1 MSDIMEKVR
10 EALREKNAAAIDF
23 CEENIDKFNVI
34 VKKKVN
40 DALRGELDKDI
51 EFLQCVFCKR
61 KFKRS
66 GNLTQHLMTKHGIR
80 GVHAYW
86 NLFYYKR
93 KSFKNYCKYCS
104 SELTKS
110 TTSFCNMSGCRSEF
124 NKERH
129 RKSKEEGNPLSKG
142 IVNYT
147 RSIKGKTY
155 EEIHGIEKG
164 KERRK
169 LTSESHKGIS
179 PSIETRQKQ
188 SIIVKKKIERG
199 EWTPNIINSYTH
211 WEYKVNI
218 DNQVFKFRSTWEV
231 KVFKQLVDIYPL
243 NEIEYETFRIPYVY
257 EGIKHTYI
265 VDFYIPVV
273 RLAIEVKPTSSLL
286 SGKEQEKI
294 RTCREFCVNN
304 DITFLI
310 IDEHN
315 IGIVK
320 ELLDS
325 LKLVN
330 LSRKKIGKWGEKICK
345 LEQAKLLV

>member
-1 MSDIMEKVR
+1 MEKVR
-10 EALREKNAAAIDF
+10 EALKEKYDAAIDF
-23 CEENIDKFNVI
+23 CDENIDKFNVN

-40 DALRGELDKDI
+40 DALSGELNEDI

-66 GNLTQHLMTKHGIR
+66 CNLTQHLMVKHGIR

-93 KSFKNYCKYCS
+93 KSFKNYCKYCGF
-104 SELTKS
+104 ELTRS
-110 TTSFCNMSGCRSEF
+110 TTTFCNTGECRREF
-124 NKERH
+124 TRERH
-129 RKSKEEGNPLSKG
+129 RKAKEEGNPLSKG
-142 IVNYT
+142 IVNYSK
-147 RSIKGKTY
+147 SIKGKTY
-155 EEIHGIEKG
+155 EEIHGIIKG

-169 LTSESHKGIS
+169 LTSESHKGFS
-179 PSIETRQKQ
+179 PSIETREKQ
-188 SIIVKKKIERG
+188 SLYMKDKIEKG

-211 WEYKVNI
+211 WQYKVNI
-218 DNQVFKFRSTWEV
+218 NNQIFKFRSTWEV
-231 KVFKQLVDIYPL
+231 KVFRQLVDIYPL
-243 NEIEYETFRIPYVY
+243 NEIEYETLRLPYEYNGVRH
-257 EGIKHTYI
+257 IYI

-286 SGKEQEKI
+286 SEKEQEKI
-294 RTCREFCVNN
+294 KTCREFCTKN